1 MAERRLGAGKPY
13 PMGTHADGNG
23 VNFAVFSAHAK
34 WIDVCLFDENGKEQR
49 FRLPE
54 KSGDVFHG
62 HISGIGAGQ
71 RYGYRA
77 DGAGAYFNPA
87 KLLLD
92 PYTRQVDGTVRL
104 RTAAERAL
112 FDPADRQDNAAAAP
126 KSVVVADSRF
136 DWGDDRH
143 PDTPWAQTVIYEA
156 HVKGLTRLFPDLA
169 DAGTYRAL
177 ADPRLI
183 AHLQA
188 LGITAV
194 ELLPVQQHADEY
206 RLQAAGLTNY
216 WGYNT
221 LAHFAVEPTY
231 AARPEQAADELRQA
245 VKALHAAGIEV
256 ILDVVYNHTAEQD
269 ESGAMLCQRGLDN
282 ASWYWTDEN
291 GGYINW
297 SGCGNTLNTACRD
310 VARWLADSLR
320 YWVQSF
326 HIDGFRFDLAT
337 ILGREP
343 DFQAAGRLLNILYQ
357 DPILAPRKLIAE
369 AWDLSGE
376 QMGAFLPPFA
386 EWNGRFRDDIR
397 RFWLWESGD
406 LGRFAERLA
415 GSSDLFRRYG
425 RRPSAS
431 VNFLTAHDGFTL
443 HDLTAYNEKHNE
455 ANGENNRDGH
465 HDNISYNHGC
475 EGASSDADIL
485 RLRRHSE
492 KALLATLF
500 LANGT
505 PMLLA
510 GDEFGNSQYGN
521 NNAYCQ
527 DNETAWLDW
536 AAFDRELFDYAVSL
550 STLRRQIPVFA
561 RDNWFDGGNVRW
573 LNVYGSA
580 MGEDDWHDREVKAMQ
595 VVLDNDWLLLINGK
609 RREQTFRLPEGNWQC
624 RSAPDEDYSHTGA
637 ECLVRQMGIW
647 LFHNVYSNGEP
658 Q

>member
-1 MAERRLGAGKPY
+1 MTERRLGAGRPY
-13 PMGTHADGNG
+13 PMGAHADGNG
-23 VNFAVFSAHAK
+23 VNFAVFSAHAE

-92 PYTRQVDGTVRL
+92 PYTRQVDGTVYL

-143 PDTPWAQTVIYEA
+143 PDTPWAQTMIYEA

-206 RLQAAGLTNY
+206 RLQTAGLTNY

-231 AARPEQAADELRQA
+231 ATRPEQAADELRQA

-406 LGRFAERLA
+406 LGRLAERLA
-415 GSSDLFRRYG
+415 GSSDLFRRHG

-485 RLRRHSE
+485 RLRRHSA

-550 STLRRQIPVFA
+550 SALRRQIPVFA
-561 RDNWFDGGNVRW
+561 RDNWFDGSNVRW

-624 RSAPDEDYSHTGA
+624 RSAPNEDYSHTGA